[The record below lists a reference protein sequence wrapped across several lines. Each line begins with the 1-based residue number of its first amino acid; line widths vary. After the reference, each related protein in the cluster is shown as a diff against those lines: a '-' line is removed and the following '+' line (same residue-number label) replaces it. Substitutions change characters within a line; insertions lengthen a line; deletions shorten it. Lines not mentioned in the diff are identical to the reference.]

1 MGVPIG
7 VFTLHPN
14 HFSGFPAH
22 PHHAPIST
30 PANSVYL
37 FRHRTFCPILSRRA
51 GGCSVA
57 FGAFLLRP
65 QFTSTPRIVGG
76 SQKGQ
81 CKCCAENYSTRSRWP
96 GSNRHRPQF
105 CFRAAL
111 PLSYSGICAAGR
123 KRQSPAAIGMEVC
136 GHERTRKPIII
147 LVASPFGAIWHHF
160 CLKSVLRLRFMY
172 FSPDYWLDQPYN
184 QEIHQNDRLY

>member
-1 MGVPIG
+1 MPRLDCHTTAMLWRVGRIASIAV
-7 VFTLHPN
+7 
-14 HFSGFPAH
+14 FSG
-22 PHHAPIST
+22 
-30 PANSVYL
+30 V
-37 FRHRTFCPILSRRA
+37 CPILSRRA

>member
-1 MGVPIG
+1 MRFSQVETYWVYP
-7 VFTLHPN
+7 VFSPARPAPRNLSIRLYKRTRVTRMQNTAPWPLER
-14 HFSGFPAH
+14 FSCA
-22 PHHAPIST
+22 
-30 PANSVYL
+30 
-37 FRHRTFCPILSRRA
+37 R
-51 GGCSVA
+51 
-57 FGAFLLRP
+57 
-65 QFTSTPRIVGG
+65 
-76 SQKGQ
+76 KGQ
-81 CKCCAENYSTRSRWP
+81 CKCCAENYGTRSRWP

>member
-1 MGVPIG
+1 MA
-7 VFTLHPN
+7 FTPAINWWGFLSAYLHSIQII
-14 HFSGFPAH
+14 FSGFPAH
-22 PHHAPIST
+22 PQHAPIST

-37 FRHRTFCPILSRRA
+37 FRHRTFCPILPTGLA
-51 GGCSVA
+51 GA
-57 FGAFLLRP
+57 PWPL
-65 QFTSTPRIVGG
+65 
-76 SQKGQ
+76 KH
-81 CKCCAENYSTRSRWP
+81 SRWP